1 MYVAFTQRAGF
12 FNPAPKK
19 TFKNTYIIQ
28 SESNKCK
35 KNLQFFIFLIGIF
48 HKYNLTVCVLGF
60 ILRNMRILNRYF
72 TRQLIA
78 IFIMLLLV
86 LTGLAWMMQI
96 MSMMKFLLNY
106 GVELTSFLGLT
117 MLMVPFIMSIIIPF
131 VTFIAVI
138 FVYNK
143 MISDNEVTVMAAS
156 GLSPRQIARPAIVL
170 AGVLTAL
177 HLVLNLWIV
186 PQTQSMFYS
195 TQWNLRYGL
204 AHMKLQE
211 SAFTQITRGLVVY
224 VDKVSGHDLSQ
235 VMLSDMRDESAPVTI
250 FAEKGKLISTAR
262 GLSIVMT
269 NGSLQA
275 AGDTLTTGTF
285 DSFDM
290 DLNVAD
296 KGGESSFRVRRVP
309 TNDLIDYV
317 LNSPTKDQHKMV
329 LAELSSRFLGPVMNL
344 VLAVL
349 CALILLRSSLLR
361 RRASFAP
368 AVAVAAMAVVMSMYM
383 SLSNMIE
390 SVSQFAILAFGV
402 FAVLGVLVFMLC
414 KK

>member
-1 MYVAFTQRAGF
+1 
-12 FNPAPKK
+12 
-19 TFKNTYIIQ
+19 
-28 SESNKCK
+28 
-35 KNLQFFIFLIGIF
+35 
-48 HKYNLTVCVLGF
+48 
-60 ILRNMRILNRYF
+60 
-72 TRQLIA
+72 
-78 IFIMLLLV
+78 MLLLV

-143 MISDNEVTVMAAS
+143 MISDNEVTVMVAS

-262 GLSIVMT
+262 A
-269 NGSLQA
+269 LQA

-285 DSFDM
+285 DRFDM

-296 KGGESSFRVRRVP
+296 KGGDSSFRVRRVP

-402 FAVLGVLVFMLC
+402 FAVLGVLMFMLC

>member
-1 MYVAFTQRAGF
+1 MGF
-12 FNPAPKK
+12 
-19 TFKNTYIIQ
+19 
-28 SESNKCK
+28 
-35 KNLQFFIFLIGIF
+35 F
-48 HKYNLTVCVLGF
+48 HKYNLTVWVLGF
-60 ILRNMRILNRYF
+60 ILRNMKLLNRYF
-72 TRQLIA
+72 TRQLVA
-78 IFIMLLLV
+78 IFVMLLLV

-106 GVELTSFLGLT
+106 GVELSSFLGLT
-117 MLMVPFIMSIIIPF
+117 VLMIPFIMSIIVPF
-131 VTFIAVI
+131 VTFIAII

-143 MISDNEVTVMAAS
+143 LISDNEITVMAAT
-156 GLSPRQIARPAIVL
+156 GLSPRQIARPAITL
-170 AGVLTAL
+170 AAVLTVL

-186 PQTQSMFYS
+186 PQTQAVFYS

-211 SAFTQITRGLVVY
+211 SAFTQITDGLVVY

-235 VMLSDMRDESAPVTI
+235 VMLSDMRDEDAPITI
-250 FAEKGKLISTAR
+250 FAEKGKLVSTAR

-296 KGGESSFRVRRVP
+296 KEGETSFRVRRVP
-309 TNDLIDYV
+309 TDDLIEYI
-317 LNSPTKDQHKMV
+317 LNSPTEKQHKMV
-329 LAELSSRFLGPVMNL
+329 LAELSSRFLGPMMNMI
-344 VLAVL
+344 LAML
-349 CALILLRSSLLR
+349 CTLILLKTSLLR

-368 AVAVAAMAVVMSMYM
+368 AAAVAAMAVVMSLYM
-383 SLSNMIE
+383 SLSNMIG
-390 SVSQFAILAFGV
+390 SVSEFAILTSGV
-402 FAVLGVLVFMLC
+402 FAVFGVLLFMLC